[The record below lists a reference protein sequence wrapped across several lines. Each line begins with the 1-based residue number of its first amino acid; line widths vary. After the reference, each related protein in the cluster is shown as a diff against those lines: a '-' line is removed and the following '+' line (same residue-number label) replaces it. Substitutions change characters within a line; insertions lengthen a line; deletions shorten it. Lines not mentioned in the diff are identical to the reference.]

1 MDAGER
7 SRFADGIR
15 RTIIEQSYRANVGH
29 IGSALSIADLVA
41 AVIGGP
47 ARLDGGG
54 ERDRVVLSKG
64 HAALA
69 LYAALHLQGHLG
81 EGAIDTYCADG
92 TLLGVHPEHGLD
104 GVDFCTG
111 SLGQGLSLGA
121 GAALGAKRQ
130 GSDRRVYVI
139 MSDAEL
145 NEGSIWE
152 AVMFAAQHG
161 LDNLTLLID
170 LNGQQA
176 LGYTRE
182 VIDLGAVEDKLAA
195 FGWSTRAVPGH
206 DHDALAAALEPAGEG
221 KPKAIVARTT
231 FGYGVSFMESQIKW
245 HYLPL
250 DEETFASA
258 LDELDQRAAA

>member
-1 MDAGER
+1 MDAGAR
-7 SRFADGIR
+7 AAYAHDIR

-47 ARLDGGG
+47 ARLDGGAD
-54 ERDRVVLSKG
+54 RDRVVLSKG

-69 LYAALHLQGHLG
+69 LYAALHLRGHLDD
-81 EGAIDTYCADG
+81 GAIDTYCADG

-121 GAALGAKRQ
+121 GAALAAKRQ
-130 GSDRRVYVI
+130 GSNRRIYVI

-145 NEGSIWE
+145 NEGSVWE
-152 AVMFAAQHG
+152 AAMFAAQHR
-161 LDNLTLLID
+161 LDNLALLID

-176 LGYTRE
+176 LGYTHE
-182 VIDLGAVEDKLAA
+182 VIDLDAVEEKLSK
-195 FGWSTRAVPGH
+195 FGWSARVAPGH
-206 DHDALAAALEPAGEG
+206 DHEALGAALEPTGEG
-221 KPKAIVARTT
+221 RPQAIVAQTT

-250 DEETFASA
+250 DDGTYAEALAE
-258 LDELDQRAAA
+258 LDERATA